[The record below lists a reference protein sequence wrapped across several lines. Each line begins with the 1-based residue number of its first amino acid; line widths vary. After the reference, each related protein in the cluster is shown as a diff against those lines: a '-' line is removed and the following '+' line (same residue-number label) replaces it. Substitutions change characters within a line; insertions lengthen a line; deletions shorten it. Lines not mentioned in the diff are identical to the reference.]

1 VSVKAAGTVRAKA
14 LVALALVCFF
24 WGTTWIATKEGI
36 QHMPALQLAGIR
48 QSLGGIVY
56 VIYFLWKGNR
66 FPKGREWWPV
76 IVLSL
81 LNFVLTN
88 GLTTLGLKFITAGLG
103 AILSAI
109 FPLWIVLIGFFR
121 TGALPPVKAV
131 TGLLL
136 GFGGICVIFYE
147 HLDHLL
153 NAEFRYG
160 IILSVI
166 ASWTW
171 ALGTL
176 YTKSQAT
183 RFNPYFSIGL
193 QMVIS
198 GIIMSSIASATGNTV
213 PIADIPW
220 QSWAAIGYL
229 VLFGSVISFIA
240 YLYSLQHLPTAQASV
255 YAYLNPVVAVIS
267 GFLVY
272 GDPLTFA
279 LALGGIIILYGVYL
293 INQVYKKVPA
303 E

>member
-1 VSVKAAGTVRAKA
+1 MSVKAAGTVRAKA

-48 QSLGGIVY
+48 QSLGGIIY

-267 GFLVY
+267 GFMVY

>member
-1 VSVKAAGTVRAKA
+1 LNEEAAGAVRAKA
-14 LVALALVCFF
+14 LVALGMVCFF

-36 QHMPALQLAGIR
+36 QHMPALQLAGLR
-48 QSLGGIVY
+48 QSLGGILY
-56 VIYFLWKGNR
+56 VIYFIAKGYR
-66 FPKGREWWPV
+66 LPKGREWWPV

-88 GLTTLGLKFITAGLG
+88 GLTTLGLKYITAGLG

-109 FPLWIVLIGFFR
+109 FPLWIVLIGLFR
-121 TGALPPVKAV
+121 TGALPPVKAI

-136 GFGGICVIFYE
+136 GFAGICVIFYE

-153 NAEFRYG
+153 NQEFRYG

-176 YTKSQAT
+176 YTKNQAT
-183 RFNPYFSIGL
+183 KFNPYFSIGL

-198 GIIMSSIASATGNTV
+198 GIVMSSIAGASGNTI
-213 PIADIPW
+213 PIAEIPW
-220 QSWAAIGYL
+220 QSWGAIAYL
-229 VLFGSVISFIA
+229 VIFGSVISFIA

-272 GDPLTFA
+272 GDPLTLA
-279 LALGGIIILYGVYL
+279 LALGGVIILYGVYL
-293 INQVYKKVPA
+293 INQVYKKA
-303 E
+303 

>member
-1 VSVKAAGTVRAKA
+1 MSVKAAGTVRAKA